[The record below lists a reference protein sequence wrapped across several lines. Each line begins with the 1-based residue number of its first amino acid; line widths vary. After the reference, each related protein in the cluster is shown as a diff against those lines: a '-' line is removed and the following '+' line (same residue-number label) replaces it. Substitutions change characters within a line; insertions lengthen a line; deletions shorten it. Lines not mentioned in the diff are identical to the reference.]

1 MITAPAIV
9 KFLGAASVDVARETT
24 EAMYS
29 ITLGEHPRYQIP
41 ALNFRGTPC
50 GIDIMKV
57 VETGVTPILNT
68 AIASNKAGVGMVGA
82 GMSTLPIDPF
92 VEALKALAQELG
104 I

>member
-1 MITAPAIV
+1 
-9 KFLGAASVDVARETT
+9 
-24 EAMYS
+24 
-29 ITLGEHPRYQIP
+29 
-41 ALNFRGTPC
+41 
-50 GIDIMKV
+50 MKV

-68 AIASNKAGVGMVGA
+68 AIASNRAGVGMVGA